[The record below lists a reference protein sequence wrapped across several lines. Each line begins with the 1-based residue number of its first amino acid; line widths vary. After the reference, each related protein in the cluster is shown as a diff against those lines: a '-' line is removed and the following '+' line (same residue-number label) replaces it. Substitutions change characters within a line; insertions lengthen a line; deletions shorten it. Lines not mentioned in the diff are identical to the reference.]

1 MGKVKLIS
9 TRGLTKDLINK
20 YCIIKSGKHFSLDG
34 SQNYL
39 VFQRLCIHF
48 TSKNGKI
55 YSWKSQRISVESITP
70 PSTTD
75 HNFDPEIIYK
85 SGDIKV
91 RFDGIWLR
99 QDSISFVHGN
109 VVYSYISY
117 KFDT

>member
-1 MGKVKLIS
+1 M
-9 TRGLTKDLINK
+9 INK

-39 VFQRLCIHF
+39 VFQRLYIHF

-117 KFDT
+117 KSDT